1 MTLRKRLTSGLKLAG
16 LALGMG
22 LTLTACSDSDSE
34 SIKPSTPTAPSGTP
48 TTDQL
53 GVTYTGKTLLLGD
66 KRTGLDGAVAAR
78 IKNPVSAPSAD
89 LQAVIFTK
97 GASYVFDM
105 PAVKLLA
112 QAYGNNAT
120 IVVTDPDEL
129 AQSSFADSLKKAAI
143 ELSDQGLID
152 EAEVA
157 NDFVERVIKL
167 RGKKLRTIKE
177 EEDDGL
183 NAFRLQ
189 SAYTSSSV
197 TSDLNNG
204 SSEGL
209 IVDQNGDTTSVKL
222 PVDKQKPTA
231 YNFGVSADN
240 LFSWM
245 IDGDKHDGGNDVP
258 GLQTIT
264 TYKTMAP
271 STVFGKVMNYKI
283 DYKILAVYD
292 YDYDQDIYFV
302 QASPTFYS
310 SQLGSS
316 PDSIRWRTENLY
328 LKNDKIIGPT
338 YVNVDGDTIGAWKGP
353 YFDSFTY
360 RISHDDDYWMEF
372 TNCSPDVVLTL
383 DDPYTVSLSLDK
395 DKTYG
400 VAPCVDTLESFH
412 VSHSMSEEYPA
423 RTALIFP
430 FNKTNH
436 DYGWWTV
443 ADIGLSS
450 DKKTKIPNWPLYK
463 DWTPSMAWLIKKRHP
478 YNERLYQLYTTMEA
492 NVDEQCPTENVDI
505 ITHDTCKVTID
516 LPKPVRVRATYKIEM
531 TGHGESTIDE
541 NAWISNADSLVKNA
555 YGISLKR
562 GNFYSFDRSGEKCL
576 DRAVTAFR
584 RYVFKFRNLVN
595 EKTEG
600 THEYHF
606 VLKDNSGNIVKTA
619 HVNGAQVTI
628 E

>member
-16 LALGMG
+16 LVLGMG

-34 SIKPSTPTAPSGTP
+34 SITPSTPTAPSGTP

-66 KRTGLDGAVAAR
+66 NRTGLDGAVAAR

-177 EEDDGL
+177 DEDGL

-197 TSDLNNG
+197 TSDLNSG

-209 IVDQNGDTTSVKL
+209 IVENGDTTSVKL
-222 PVDKQKPTA
+222 PVEKQEPTA

-258 GLQTIT
+258 GLKTFT
-264 TYKTMAP
+264 TYKTMPP
-271 STVFGKVMNYKI
+271 STVFGKVMNYKV
-283 DYKILAVYD
+283 DYKILSVYD
-292 YDYDQDIYFV
+292 IDTEQDIYFI

-328 LKNDKIIGPT
+328 LKNDKIVGPT

-353 YFDSFTY
+353 YFKSFIY
-360 RISHDDDYWMEF
+360 RIAHDDDWRMNF
-372 TNCSPDVVLTL
+372 TNCSPEVVTTF
-383 DDPYTVSLSLDK
+383 DEPYTVSLSLDAQN
-395 DKTYG
+395 TYG
-400 VAPCVDTLESFH
+400 AEPSVDTLETFP
-412 VSHSMSEEYPA
+412 VSHSMSEEMPA
-423 RTALIFP
+423 KSAVVFSFR
-430 FNKTNH
+430 KTDN
-436 DYGWWTV
+436 DYNWWTV
-443 ADIGLSS
+443 VDIDGVVK
-450 DKKTKIPNWPLYK
+450 DNKEPNWPLYK
-463 DWTPSMAWLIKKRHP
+463 DWTPTMACLFKKMYP
-478 YNERLYQLYTTMEA
+478 KGQYQLYTTMETCVTEA
-492 NVDEQCPTENVDI
+492 CPTDDVEI
-505 ITHDTCKVTID
+505 LTRDTCKVTID
-516 LPKPVRVRATYKIEM
+516 LPEPVRVRATYKIEM
-531 TGHGESTIDE
+531 TGHGDSTIDE
-541 NAWISNADSLVKNA
+541 NAWISNADSLLKND

-562 GNFYSFDRSGEKCL
+562 GNFYSFDKTADKCL